1 MSLRRPN
8 LGAALLDLAPA
19 VGAFALGAAG
29 AGLDYFALVFLA
41 GVALWAWTRRNVVA
55 RLHGVN
61 RIANIAL
68 ALSVLAIV
76 LGGAYWLGL
85 SFRGRP

>member
-8 LGAALLDLAPA
+8 LGAALLDLGPA

-29 AGLDYFALVFLA
+29 ARLGYLALAFLA
-41 GVALWAWTRRNVVA
+41 GVALWAWTRRNVIA
-55 RLHGVN
+55 RLEGAD
-61 RIANIAL
+61 RFANVSL
-68 ALSVLAIV
+68 ALLVLAIV

-85 SFRGRP
+85 SIRGLP